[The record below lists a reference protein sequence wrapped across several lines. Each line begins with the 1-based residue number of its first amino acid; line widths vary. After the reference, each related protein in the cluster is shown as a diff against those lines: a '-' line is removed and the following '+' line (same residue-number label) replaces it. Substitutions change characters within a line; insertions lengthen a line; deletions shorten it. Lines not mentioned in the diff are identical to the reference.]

1 MLIVAGGIFE
11 VFVPVADN
19 VLSAKADL
27 VLIISDAWI
36 VVFANDTVQVLWRCV
51 VDDNQLKV
59 LIRLR
64 QYAINTLRQELRLI
78 RRYRYAEFYI

>member
-36 VVFANDTVQVLWRCV
+36 VVFANDTVQVLW
-51 VDDNQLKV
+51 
-59 LIRLR
+59 
-64 QYAINTLRQELRLI
+64 
-78 RRYRYAEFYI
+78 